1 MTQIKWHYD
10 WISADSIIA
19 QLKEELRSYFETG
32 VIDDGMFPMYV
43 DHCLKKVGMTM
54 LETIDEII
62 PLRNKKAI
70 LPEGIVFLNDVLYAG
85 DEQNIKGNIPGG
97 TNMYNQTTTEV
108 VLQTD
113 GTLNVPGNPEV
124 GSTVQVVERTTNRLL
139 NTYDIVTRLRP
150 ATLQAKNMCEDSRF
164 KKFYDY
170 PYYYDVN
177 GRILST
183 NHADGELLIRYKRY
197 RLDDE
202 GYPMIPD
209 HVVMQDLVQFYLR
222 YKIFEQLWNSVTDET
237 YNQMQNKMQYYEQ
250 KYNESL
256 IMARTE
262 FVAPSFQ
269 QQKESILLRR
279 HKFRRNYNIR

>member
-10 WISADSIIA
+10 WISTESIVA

-54 LETIDEII
+54 LESVDEII

-70 LPEGIVFLNDVLYAG
+70 LPEGVVFLNDVLYAG

-108 VLQTD
+108 VLQPD
-113 GTLNVPGNPEV
+113 GTINVPGNPEV
-124 GSTVQVVERTTNRLL
+124 GSTVQIVERTTNRLL

-150 ATLQAKNMCEDSRF
+150 ASLQAKNMCEDSRF

-177 GRILST
+177 GRILTT
-183 NHADGELLIRYKRY
+183 NHPDGELLIRYKRY
-197 RLDDE
+197 RTDDE
-202 GYPMIPD
+202 GYPMVPD
-209 HVVMQDLVQFYLR
+209 HVTMQDLVQYYLR
-222 YKIFEQLWNSVTDET
+222 YKIFEQLWNSVTDES
-237 YNQMQNKMQYYEQ
+237 YAQMQNKMQYYEQ
-250 KYNESL
+250 KYNDAL

-262 FVAPSFQ
+262 FIAPSFQ

>member
-10 WISADSIIA
+10 WISTESIIA

-54 LETIDEII
+54 LESVDEII

-70 LPEGIVFLNDVLYAG
+70 LPEGVVFLNDVLYAG

-108 VLQTD
+108 VLQSD

-124 GSTVQVVERTTNRLL
+124 GSKVQIVERTTNRLL

-150 ATLQAKNMCEDSRF
+150 ASLQAKNMCEDSRF

-177 GRILST
+177 GRLLST
-183 NHADGELLIRYKRY
+183 NHPDGELLIRYKRY
-197 RLDDE
+197 RTDDE
-202 GYPMIPD
+202 GYPMVPD
-209 HVVMQDLVQFYLR
+209 HVTMQDLVQFYLR
-222 YKIFEQLWNSVTDET
+222 YKIFEQLWNSVTDES
-237 YNQMQNKMQYYEQ
+237 YAQMQNKMQYYEQ
-250 KYNESL
+250 KYNDAL
-256 IMARTE
+256 IMAPTE
-262 FVAPSFQ
+262 FIAPSFQ

>member
-10 WISADSIIA
+10 WISTESIVA

-54 LETIDEII
+54 LESVDEII

-70 LPEGIVFLNDVLYAG
+70 LPEGVVFLNDVLYAG

-108 VLQTD
+108 VLQPD
-113 GTLNVPGNPEV
+113 GTINVPGNPEV
-124 GSTVQVVERTTNRLL
+124 GSTVQIVERTTNRLL

-150 ATLQAKNMCEDSRF
+150 ASLQAKNMCEDSRF

-170 PYYYDVN
+170 PYYYDVS

-183 NHADGELLIRYKRY
+183 NHPDGELLIRYKRY
-197 RLDDE
+197 RTDDE
-202 GYPMIPD
+202 GYPMVPD
-209 HVVMQDLVQFYLR
+209 NVTMQDLVQYYLR

-250 KYNESL
+250 KYNDAL

-262 FVAPSFQ
+262 FIAPSFQ

>member
-10 WISADSIIA
+10 WISTESIVA

-54 LETIDEII
+54 LESVDEII

-70 LPEGIVFLNDVLYAG
+70 LPEGVVFLNDVLYAG

-108 VLQTD
+108 VLQPD
-113 GTLNVPGNPEV
+113 GTINVPGNPEV
-124 GSTVQVVERTTNRLL
+124 GSTVQIVERTTNRLL

-150 ATLQAKNMCEDSRF
+150 ASLQAKNMCEDSRF

-177 GRILST
+177 GRILTT
-183 NHADGELLIRYKRY
+183 NHPDGELLIRYKRY
-197 RLDDE
+197 RTDDD
-202 GYPMIPD
+202 GYPMVPD
-209 HVVMQDLVQFYLR
+209 NVTMQDLVQYYLR
-222 YKIFEQLWNSVTDET
+222 YKIFEQLWNSVTDES
-237 YNQMQNKMQYYEQ
+237 YAQMQNKMQYYEQ
-250 KYNESL
+250 KYNDAL

-262 FVAPSFQ
+262 FIAPSFQ

>member
-32 VIDDGMFPMYV
+32 VIDDGMFPMYI
-43 DHCLKKVGMTM
+43 DHSLKKVGMTM

-97 TNMYNQTTTEV
+97 TNVYNQTTTEV

-113 GTLNVPGNPEV
+113 GSINVPGNPEV
-124 GSTVQVVERTTNRLL
+124 GSTVQIVERTTNRLL

-183 NHADGELLIRYKRY
+183 NHPDGELLIRYKKY
-197 RLDDE
+197 RVDDE

-209 HVVMQDLVQFYLR
+209 HVTMQDLVQFYLR

-250 KYNESL
+250 KYNEAL